1 MWQNKPKRAASQTKM
16 WQIFESL
23 KSNAPQGKNRWQN
36 MANQNVPNLENS
48 KAPVGKEQ
56 VAKYAKLT
64 ARQRLQ
70 QTVIWSLL
78 CNASINVIVFI
89 AVVIIITIKASSSSI
104 TECSNFGICHFLF
117 LDFFAIVIAMKKIGK
132 PSVKCQKLGQPAI
145 F

>member
-1 MWQNKPKRAASQTKM
+1 
-16 WQIFESL
+16 
-23 KSNAPQGKNRWQN
+23 
-36 MANQNVPNLENS
+36 MANQNVPNLEIS

-89 AVVIIITIKASSSSI
+89 AVVIIINIKASSSSI
-104 TECSNFGICHFLF
+104 TECSN
-117 LDFFAIVIAMKKIGK
+117 VN
-132 PSVKCQKLGQPAI
+132 
-145 F
+145 